1 MLFETNMRV
10 IMKYIERL
18 LNYLLRD
25 NRLFPGRGLKQK
37 LYNMIF
43 GAETFT
49 GKAFDIILMASIL
62 LSVLFTIFESMMMSD
77 SLLRLI
83 LFYSEWFFIVFFTF
97 EYIARVYC
105 APNRKEYILS
115 FFGIIDLLS
124 ILPFYTSFFF
134 HGAHYLPVLRV
145 FRLIRVFRV
154 FKLFNYLEE
163 GNLILVALHKS
174 MRKIMVF
181 FMFVLVMVI
190 AMGTVMYAVEGRVPG
205 TQFTNIPHSIY
216 WAIVTV
222 TTVGYG
228 DMAPVTSVGRFI
240 ASFVM
245 LFGYAIIAVPTGIV
259 SANIADT
266 NRQHRA
272 KKEKHNICPKCHRYC
287 GDDPDA
293 KFCKYCGTEFDSKI
307 E

>member
-1 MLFETNMRV
+1 
-10 IMKYIERL
+10 MKYIERL

-174 MRKIMVF
+174 M
-181 FMFVLVMVI
+181 
-190 AMGTVMYAVEGRVPG
+190 
-205 TQFTNIPHSIY
+205 
-216 WAIVTV
+216 
-222 TTVGYG
+222 
-228 DMAPVTSVGRFI
+228 
-240 ASFVM
+240 
-245 LFGYAIIAVPTGIV
+245 
-259 SANIADT
+259 
-266 NRQHRA
+266 
-272 KKEKHNICPKCHRYC
+272 
-287 GDDPDA
+287 
-293 KFCKYCGTEFDSKI
+293 
-307 E
+307 